1 MNTEIN
7 AKYQNIITKLHEK
20 KTNYPN
26 IIQLWETIL
35 EHRKKDLLNTLNEC
49 ESMLCNIQN
58 IDNDILKNIIFIVFI
73 SLIKILYIYLK
84 ILHHFSI
91 CI

>member
-58 IDNDILKNIIFIVFI
+58 IDNDIPKKTLYLLYLLKLQSKYYI
-73 SLIKILYIYLK
+73 ST
-84 ILHHFSI
+84 
-91 CI
+91 